1 MEELK
6 RKLHQEAQRR
16 YREKNREKINE
27 ERRGEKDKRAIL
39 RIESLIPSIEELRK
53 IKPVNR
59 LPDRKEGDIQEQT
72 KEKYIEYIK
81 VFYKEYAGEIIDD
94 DHDIIKKIKGIK
106 YKSKE
111 LVNKLKKII
120 EEKYEDIIVK
130 NYRTI
135 HIFYSILR
143 GIRGLTE
150 IEKKLYGVVK
160 HSADTYQQG
169 RSKIKFDIEA
179 INDVKFDEEEI
190 KKNLEKLET
199 IAEKIMYGFTM
210 VFNRRLYDLQN
221 TLKIETREADDTNN
235 YIKGNIWY
243 INKTKNKVKIE
254 LELPEYLIELVK
266 EVRDGEYIF
275 GKLYHKSTVSQMFNS
290 IMLKI
295 YGKIYTANNMRH
307 IYITQINQG
316 GKSYKELNDLAKQSG
331 HTITE
336 QQKYIYREG

>member
-6 RKLHQEAQRR
+6 RRLHQAAQRR
-16 YREKNREKINE
+16 YREKNRDKINE
-27 ERRGEKDKRAIL
+27 ERRGEKDKRAII
-39 RIESLIPSIEELRK
+39 RIESEIPSIEELRK
-53 IKPVNR
+53 IVPVKR
-59 LPDRKEGDIQEQT
+59 LPDRKEGEIQEQT

-81 VFYKEYAGEIIDD
+81 VFYKEYAGEIIGEED
-94 DHDIIKKIKGIK
+94 DIIKKIKGLK

-111 LVNKLKKII
+111 LANKLKKII
-120 EEKYEDIIVK
+120 EDKYEDIIVK

-135 HIFYSILR
+135 HILYSVLR

-160 HSADTYQQG
+160 HSANTYQEG
-169 RSKIKFDIEA
+169 RSKIKFNTEA
-179 INDVKFDEEEI
+179 INNIKFEEEEI
-190 KKNLEKLET
+190 KKNLEKLDN
-199 IAEKIMYGFTM
+199 IPDKIMYGYTM

-221 TLKIETREADDTNN
+221 TVKIEVGEADKTKN
-235 YIKGNIWY
+235 YIKGNMWY
-243 INKTKNKVKIE
+243 INKTKNKVNIE
-254 LELPEYLIELVK
+254 LELPEYLMDLVK
-266 EVRDGEYIF
+266 EVNEEEYIL
-275 GKLYHKSTVSQMFNS
+275 GKLYHKSTISQMFNS

-316 GKSYKELNDLAKQSG
+316 GKSYNELKDLAIQSG

-336 QQKYIYREG
+336 QQKYIYRDA

>member
-1 MEELK
+1 MDDLK
-6 RKLHQEAQRR
+6 RRLHQEAQRR

-39 RIESLIPSIEELRK
+39 RIESEIPSIEELRK
-53 IKPVNR
+53 IVPVKR
-59 LPDRKEGDIQEQT
+59 LPDRKEGELQEQT

-81 VFYKEYAGEIIDD
+81 VFYKEYAGEIIGEED
-94 DHDIIKKIKGIK
+94 DIIKKIKGLK

-111 LVNKLKKII
+111 LANKLKKII
-120 EEKYEDIIVK
+120 EDRYEDIIVK

-135 HIFYSILR
+135 HILYSILR

-150 IEKKLYGVVK
+150 IEKKLYGIVK
-160 HSADTYQQG
+160 HSANTYQEG
-169 RSKIKFDIEA
+169 RSKIKFNTEA
-179 INDVKFDEEEI
+179 INNIKFDEDEI
-190 KKNLEKLET
+190 KKNLEKLDN
-199 IAEKIMYGFTM
+199 IPDKIMYGYTM

-221 TLKIETREADDTNN
+221 TVKIEVGEADETKN
-235 YIKGNIWY
+235 YIRGNMWY

-254 LELPEYLIELVK
+254 LELPEYLMELVK
-266 EVRDGEYIF
+266 EVNEGEYIL
-275 GKLYHKSTVSQMFNS
+275 GKLYHKSTISQMFNS

-316 GKSYKELNDLAKQSG
+316 GKSYNELKDLALQSG
-331 HTITE
+331 HTIAE
-336 QQKYIYREG
+336 QQKYIYRDA

>member
-39 RIESLIPSIEELRK
+39 RIESLIPSIDELRK

-81 VFYKEYAGEIIDD
+81 VFYKEYVDEIIDD
-94 DHDIIKKIKGIK
+94 DHDIIKKIKGLK

-111 LVNKLKKII
+111 LANKLKKII
-120 EEKYEDIIVK
+120 EDKYEDIIVK

-143 GIRGLTE
+143 GIRGLTD

-190 KKNLEKLET
+190 KKNLEKLDS
-199 IAEKIMYGFTM
+199 IADKIMYGYTM

-221 TLKIETREADDTNN
+221 TVKIEVGEVDDTKN
-235 YIKGNIWY
+235 YIKGNMWY

-254 LELPEYLIELVK
+254 LELPEYLMELVK
-266 EVRDGEYIF
+266 EVGDREYIL

-316 GKSYKELNDLAKQSG
+316 GKSFKELNDLAKQSG

>member
-16 YREKNREKINE
+16 YREKNKEKINE

-39 RIESLIPSIEELRK
+39 WIESAIPSIEELRK
-53 IKPVNR
+53 IVPVKR
-59 LPDRKEGDIQEQT
+59 LPERKEGEIQEQT

-81 VFYKEYAGEIIDD
+81 VFYKEYAGEIIGDED
-94 DHDIIKKIKGIK
+94 DIIKKIKGLK

-111 LVNKLKKII
+111 LANKLKKII
-120 EEKYEDIIVK
+120 EDRYEDIIVK

-135 HIFYSILR
+135 HILYSILR
-143 GIRGLTE
+143 GIRGLTD

-160 HSADTYQQG
+160 HSAETYQEG
-169 RSKIKFDIEA
+169 RSKIIFDADA
-179 INDVKFDEEEI
+179 INNIKFEEEEI
-190 KKNLEKLET
+190 KKNLEKLDS
-199 IAEKIMYGFTM
+199 IQDKIIYGFTM
-210 VFNRRLYDLQN
+210 VFNRRLYDIQN
-221 TLKIETREADDTNN
+221 TLKIETGESDDTKN
-235 YIKGNIWY
+235 YIKSNIWY

-254 LELPEYLIELVK
+254 LELPEYLIDLVNDVN
-266 EVRDGEYIF
+266 EGEYIL
-275 GKLYHKSTVSQMFNS
+275 GKLYHKSTVSQMFNN

-316 GKSYKELNDLAKQSG
+316 GKSFQELKDLAKQSG
-331 HTITE
+331 HTIGE
-336 QQKYIYREG
+336 QQKYIYRDA

>member
-16 YREKNREKINE
+16 YREKNKEKINE

-39 RIESLIPSIEELRK
+39 RIESAIPSIEELRK
-53 IKPVNR
+53 IVPVKR
-59 LPDRKEGDIQEQT
+59 LPERKEGEIQEQT

-81 VFYKEYAGEIIDD
+81 VFYKEYAGEIIGDED
-94 DHDIIKKIKGIK
+94 DIIKKIKGLK

-111 LVNKLKKII
+111 LANKLKKII
-120 EEKYEDIIVK
+120 EDRYEDIIVK

-135 HIFYSILR
+135 HILYSILR
-143 GIRGLTE
+143 GIRGLTD

-160 HSADTYQQG
+160 HSAETYQEG
-169 RSKIKFDIEA
+169 RSKIIFDADA
-179 INDVKFDEEEI
+179 INNIKFEEEEI
-190 KKNLEKLET
+190 KKNLEKLDS
-199 IAEKIMYGFTM
+199 IQDKIIYGFTM
-210 VFNRRLYDLQN
+210 VFNRRLYDIQN
-221 TLKIETREADDTNN
+221 TLKIETGESDDTKN
-235 YIKGNIWY
+235 YIKSNIWY

-254 LELPEYLIELVK
+254 LELPEYLIDLVNDVN
-266 EVRDGEYIF
+266 EGEYIL
-275 GKLYHKSTVSQMFNS
+275 GKLYHKSTVSQMFNN

-316 GKSYKELNDLAKQSG
+316 VKSFQELKDLAKQSG
-331 HTITE
+331 HTIGE
-336 QQKYIYREG
+336 QQKYIYRDA

>member
-39 RIESLIPSIEELRK
+39 RIESLIPSIDELRK

-72 KEKYIEYIK
+72 KDKYIEYIK
-81 VFYKEYAGEIIDD
+81 VFYKEYVGEIIDD
-94 DHDIIKKIKGIK
+94 DHDIIKKIKGLK

-111 LVNKLKKII
+111 LANKLKKII
-120 EEKYEDIIVK
+120 EDKYEDIIVK

-190 KKNLEKLET
+190 KKNLEKLDS
-199 IAEKIMYGFTM
+199 IADKIMYGYTM

-221 TLKIETREADDTNN
+221 TVKIEVSEVDDTTN
-235 YIKGNIWY
+235 YIKGNMWY

-254 LELPEYLIELVK
+254 LELPEYLMELVK
-266 EVRDGEYIF
+266 EVGDREYIL

-316 GKSYKELNDLAKQSG
+316 GKSFKELNDLAKQSG